1 MALLDCVQMSK
12 RFGGVPA
19 LQDVSFSLNKGEI
32 VGLIG
37 PNGAGKTTL
46 FNLVAGAIKPTE
58 GRVFLKEIDI
68 TGLPAHRICRFG
80 IGRTFQ
86 VTRPFAELTCLENVG
101 VAIINRPRKLKGE
114 SWREKGMEY
123 LEQVGLLQEAQTRA
137 GDLNLIAKKKLEMAR
152 ALASNP
158 EILLLDEVL
167 GGLNTQEIGQAV
179 SIIKG
184 LRDALGITLL
194 WIEHIMGA
202 IMGAADRIILLDQGR
217 KLLEGT
223 PAEVVRDERAI
234 RAYLGE
240 D

>member
-1 MALLDCVQMSK
+1 MALLQCAGLSK

-58 GRVFLKEIDI
+58 GRVFLKEVDI
-68 TGLPAHRICRFG
+68 TGLPAHRICRSG

-86 VTRPFAELTCLENVG
+86 ITRPFAELTCLENVG
-101 VAIINRPRKLKGE
+101 VAIINRSSKLKGE
-114 SWREKGMEY
+114 GWRGKGMEY
-123 LEQVGLLQEAQTRA
+123 LEQVGLLENAQTRG

-158 EILLLDEVL
+158 ELLLLDEVL

-179 SIIKG
+179 SIIKR
-184 LRDALGITLL
+184 LRDALGISLL

-202 IMGAADRIILLDQGR
+202 IMGAADRIIVLEQGR

-234 RAYLGE
+234 KAYLGE

>member
-1 MALLDCVQMSK
+1 MSK

-46 FNLVAGAIKPTE
+46 FNLVAGAVKPTE
-58 GRVFLKEIDI
+58 GRVLLRDVDI
-68 TGLPAHRICRFG
+68 TGFPAHRICRAG
-80 IGRTFQ
+80 ICRTFQ
-86 VTRPFAELTCLENVG
+86 ITRPFVELNCLENVG
-101 VAIINRPRKLKGE
+101 VAIINRPLKPKG
-114 SWREKGMEY
+114 WREQGLEY
-123 LEQVGLLQEAQTRA
+123 LDRVGLLQDAQTRA

-234 RAYLGE
+234 KAYLGE

>member
-1 MALLDCVQMSK
+1 
-12 RFGGVPA
+12 
-19 LQDVSFSLNKGEI
+19 
-32 VGLIG
+32 
-37 PNGAGKTTL
+37 
-46 FNLVAGAIKPTE
+46 
-58 GRVFLKEIDI
+58 
-68 TGLPAHRICRFG
+68 
-80 IGRTFQ
+80 
-86 VTRPFAELTCLENVG
+86 
-101 VAIINRPRKLKGE
+101 
-114 SWREKGMEY
+114 
-123 LEQVGLLQEAQTRA
+123 RA